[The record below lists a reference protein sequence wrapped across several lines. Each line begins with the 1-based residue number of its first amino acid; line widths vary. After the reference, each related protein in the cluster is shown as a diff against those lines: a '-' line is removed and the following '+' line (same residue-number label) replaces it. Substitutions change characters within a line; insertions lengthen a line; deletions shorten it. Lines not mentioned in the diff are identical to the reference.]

1 MAATIKSCKQRLAKN
16 IKKTAKELDKV
27 LPGWYRL
34 IDTDI
39 LDMNLPNKCICG
51 QLKSKGFFRDIIAV
65 DDSADYG
72 FWLFK
77 PELKKPKSFTTG
89 TGEAVNGEARKF
101 LKDTWIS
108 EIESRLCVVT

>member
-27 LPGWYRL
+27 LPGWEKH
-34 IDTDI
+34 IDTMM
-39 LDMNLPNKCICG
+39 LDMNLPARCICG
-51 QLKSKGFFRDIIAV
+51 QLKRKGYFRDILAV

-77 PELKKPKSFTTG
+77 EELKKPKSFTSG
-89 TGEAVNGEARKF
+89 TGYAVNHEGRKF
-101 LKDTWIS
+101 LRDTWIS
-108 EIESRLCVVT
+108 EIESRLCVAV